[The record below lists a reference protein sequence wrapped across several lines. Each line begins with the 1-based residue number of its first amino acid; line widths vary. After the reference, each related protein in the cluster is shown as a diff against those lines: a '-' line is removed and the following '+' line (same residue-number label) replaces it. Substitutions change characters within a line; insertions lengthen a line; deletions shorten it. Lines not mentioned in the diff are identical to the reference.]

1 MKYYIPISSLNLDNV
16 LQSECILPMAHYA
29 QRCSGYKTFE
39 RLEEFRQFDSLVLFK
54 YPVQFQIN
62 ETDRYNY
69 PVLIEFEDD
78 LQTNDLQEVQ
88 DDICFCNHRLNLT
101 PTNCRMYFFSDSA
114 YKLTLINT
122 QSNKAIKYFKEY
134 RIYPTVSMLNLKRMP
149 NLGNIVPIENV
160 QFEDTVLDKQKGL
173 LYAFLLGNK
182 MSVNKD
188 LARQL
193 KLTQELYNIL
203 TNLISSPSSITVFG
217 GRLETLLDDYK
228 AIDAIERKNNDEF
241 QICLKRELKR
251 FYFLKDCLIEFLKKV
266 NCWDMV
272 FKSLCKQ
279 WNCDFLPDVS
289 ERDFTLLRNK
299 IESRTST
306 TVVEYSKSIPDP
318 NLDCLHI
325 VGDHIKFAD
334 AELINI
340 VIKYIITNTIT
351 PEKLSANRME
361 VYMKVM
367 KDIVAHLKTK
377 IGESNWEGS
386 KEQTYVNGLYAFI
399 NDPAIPFALNS
410 IDNIELKSIAAFI
423 LRGQS
428 FKDCITY
435 LRMTETEDYRYTLAL
450 WGCLCGYMELNKEA
464 LSDVLSMDNYRMV
477 YKKMFGSDLTE
488 ISPNTIQRITSP
500 IEYCEIEI
508 DYDLFKFILGE
519 FKYNNADRLLK
530 SLSEYKVTETSVKD
544 KLNKILE
551 NKPFKKASVQCEN
564 ARKALEIY
572 LSRNDKTKV
581 KRTLANSGLTT
592 PKQTNI
598 LTQLGFSEPKQKKT
612 KKRISGQANLF
623 PETEQECVNAEANK
637 LPKLTCF
644 LGLGDK
650 VLRRLEQNWEF
661 TSSRHPDNRL
671 EHIIHFVNL
680 CKMEGEGRSANSPT
694 SLIDI
699 FTKPF
704 AEQAEKEL
712 KLYYGV

>member
-1 MKYYIPISSLNLDNV
+1 MKYYIPISNLNLDNI
-16 LQSECILPMAHYA
+16 LQSECILPMTHYA

-39 RLEEFRQFDSLVLFK
+39 RLEEFRMFDNIILFK

-69 PVLIEFEDD
+69 PVLIELEDD
-78 LQTNDLQEVQ
+78 KQTSDLKEVQ
-88 DDICFCNHRLNLT
+88 DGVYFCNHRLNLA
-101 PTNCRMYFFSDSA
+101 PTNCRIYFFSDNA

-134 RIYPTVSMLNLKRMP
+134 KIYPMVSMLNLKRMP
-149 NLGNIVPIENV
+149 NLDNIAPIENA

-203 TNLISSPSSITVFG
+203 TNLISSPSSITAFG
-217 GRLETLLDDYK
+217 GKLETLLNDYK

-241 QICLKRELKR
+241 QTRLKSELRR
-251 FYFLKDCLIEFLKKV
+251 FYFLKDCLIEFLQKV

-279 WNCDFLPDVS
+279 WNCDFLPDMS
-289 ERDFTLLRNK
+289 EREFTLLRNK
-299 IESRTST
+299 IESRTLT
-306 TVVEYSKSIPDP
+306 AVVEYSRSIPNP

-325 VGDHIKFAD
+325 VGDYIEFSNV
-334 AELINI
+334 ELINI

-361 VYMKVM
+361 VYMAVM
-367 KDIVAHLKTK
+367 KNIVAHLKTK

-428 FKDCITY
+428 FKDCVAY
-435 LRMTETEDYRYTLAL
+435 LRMNETEDYRYTLAL
-450 WGCLCGYMELNKEA
+450 WGCLYGYMELNKEA

-477 YKKMFGSDLTE
+477 YRKMFGSDMTE
-488 ISPNTIQRITSP
+488 ISPNAIMRISSP
-500 IEYCEIEI
+500 VDSNGIGI
-508 DYDLFKFILGE
+508 DYEIFKFILDE
-519 FKYNNADRLLK
+519 FKYKNTDCLLK
-530 SLSEYKVTETSVKD
+530 SLSEYKVTEDSVKD
-544 KLNKILE
+544 KLNEILG
-551 NKPFKKASVQCEN
+551 NKPFKNSPAQCEN

-572 LSRNDKTKV
+572 LSRNDKTKT
-581 KRTLANSGLTT
+581 KDALTNSGLSK
-592 PKQTNI
+592 PKQKSI
-598 LTQLGFSEPKQKKT
+598 LTKFGFSEPKQKKS
-612 KKRISGQANLF
+612 KKRISGQEIPF
-623 PETEQECVNAEANK
+623 PETDQDGMNAETNK
-637 LPKLTCF
+637 LPELKCF
-644 LGLGDK
+644 SGLDIK
-650 VLRRLEQNWEF
+650 AKSRLDHNWQF
-661 TSSRHPDNRL
+661 TSSIHPNNRY
-671 EHIIHFVNL
+671 EHIRFFINL
-680 CKMEGEGRSANSPT
+680 CKKEGEGRSNSPT
-694 SLIDI
+694 PLIDV

-704 AEQAEKEL
+704 AELVEKEL
-712 KLYYGV
+712 KSYYGI

>member
-1 MKYYIPISSLNLDNV
+1 MT
-16 LQSECILPMAHYA
+16 HYA

-39 RLEEFRQFDSLVLFK
+39 RLEEFRRFDSIVLFK
-54 YPVQFQIN
+54 YPVQFHIN
-62 ETDRYNY
+62 DTGRYNY
-69 PVLIEFEDD
+69 PVLVEFEDD
-78 LQTNDLQEVQ
+78 KQTFDLKEIQ
-88 DDICFCNHRLNLT
+88 DGVCFCNHRLNLT
-101 PTNCRMYFFSDSA
+101 PTNCRIYFFTDSA

-122 QSNKAIKYFKEY
+122 QRNKSIKYYKEY
-134 RIYPTVSMLNLKRMP
+134 KICPMPSMLNLVQMP
-149 NLGNIVPIENV
+149 NISNIEPIENA
-160 QFEDTVLDKQKGL
+160 QFEDSVLDKQKGL

-182 MSVNKD
+182 MSVNQN
-188 LARQL
+188 LAKQL

-203 TNLISSPSSITVFG
+203 TNLISSPENITTFRG
-217 GRLETLLDDYK
+217 KLEVLLNGYK
-228 AIDAIERKNNDEF
+228 AIDAIERKSCDEF
-241 QICLKRELKR
+241 QIRLKRELEEIINSQ
-251 FYFLKDCLIEFLKKV
+251 KDYYKFVEFLKK
-266 NCWDMV
+266 NNLFD
-272 FKSLCKQ
+272 SLGRQ
-279 WNCDFLPDVS
+279 WNCDFLPNMSDL
-289 ERDFTLLRNK
+289 ENRGDFTLLRNR
-299 IESRTST
+299 IESRTALAAS
-306 TVVEYSKSIPDP
+306 EFSKSIPNP
-318 NLDCLHI
+318 NLDSLHI
-325 VGDHIKFAD
+325 VGDYIEFSD
-334 AELINI
+334 ATLINI
-340 VIKYIITNTIT
+340 VIKYIITNIIT
-351 PEKLSANRME
+351 PEMLSANRMG
-361 VYMKVM
+361 VYMNVM
-367 KDIVAHLKTK
+367 TDIVAHLKTK
-377 IGESNWEGS
+377 IGEDNWGGS
-386 KEQTYVNGLYAFI
+386 KEQIYVNSLYNFI
-399 NDPAIPFALNS
+399 NDPAIPFDLNS
-410 IDNIELKSIAAFI
+410 IDNLELKSIAAFI

-428 FKDCITY
+428 FKDCATY

-450 WGCLCGYMELNKEA
+450 WGCLCGYMELSKEA

-488 ISPNTIQRITSP
+488 ISPNTIQRITPP

>member
-1 MKYYIPISSLNLDNV
+1 MKYYIPISNLNLDNI
-16 LQSECILPMAHYA
+16 LQSECILPMTHYA

-39 RLEEFRQFDSLVLFK
+39 RLEEFRMFDNIILFK

-69 PVLIEFEDD
+69 PVLIELSDD
-78 LQTNDLQEVQ
+78 KQTSDLKEVQ
-88 DDICFCNHRLNLT
+88 DGVYFCNHRLNLA
-101 PTNCRMYFFSDSA
+101 PTNCRIYFFSDSA

-134 RIYPTVSMLNLKRMP
+134 RIYKTASMLNLRQMP
-149 NLGNIVPIENV
+149 NLDNIAPIENA

-203 TNLISSPSSITVFG
+203 TTLISSPSSITAFG
-217 GRLETLLDDYK
+217 GKLETLLNDYK

-241 QICLKRELKR
+241 QARLKSELRR
-251 FYFLKDCLIEFLKKV
+251 FYFLKDCLIEFLQKV

-279 WNCDFLPDVS
+279 WNCDFLPDMS

-299 IESRTST
+299 IESRTSI
-306 TVVEYSKSIPDP
+306 VVAEYSKSIPNP

-325 VGDHIKFAD
+325 VGDDIEFSN

-361 VYMKVM
+361 VYMTVM

-377 IGESNWEGS
+377 IGESHWEGS

-428 FKDCITY
+428 FKDCVAY
-435 LRMTETEDYRYTLAL
+435 LRMNETEDYRYTLAL
-450 WGCLCGYMELNKEA
+450 WGCLCGYMELSKEA
-464 LSDVLSMDNYRMV
+464 LSDVLSMDNYRTV
-477 YKKMFGSDLTE
+477 YKKMFGSDMTE
-488 ISPNTIQRITSP
+488 ISPNAITRISSP
-500 IEYCEIEI
+500 VDSNEIGI
-508 DYDLFKFILGE
+508 DYEIFKFILDE
-519 FKYNNADRLLK
+519 FKCKNTDCLLK
-530 SLSEYKVTETSVKD
+530 SLSEYKVTEDSVKD
-544 KLNKILE
+544 KLNEILG
-551 NKPFKKASVQCEN
+551 NKPFKNSPAQCEKV
-564 ARKALEIY
+564 RKALEIY

-581 KRTLANSGLTT
+581 KGTLANSGLTN
-592 PKQTNI
+592 PKQNNI
-598 LTQLGFSEPKQKKT
+598 LTQLGFSEPKQKKS
-612 KKRISGQANLF
+612 KKRTSE
-623 PETEQECVNAEANK
+623 PEIQFSETKQDGVNAETNK
-637 LPKLTCF
+637 LPELKCF
-644 LGLGDK
+644 SGLDIK
-650 VLRRLEQNWEF
+650 AKSRLEQNWQF
-661 TSSRHPDNRL
+661 TSSKHPNNRY
-671 EHIIHFVNL
+671 EHIKFFINL
-680 CKMEGEGRSANSPT
+680 CKKEGEGRSNSPT
-694 SLIDI
+694 PLIDV

-704 AEQAEKEL
+704 AELVEKEL
-712 KLYYGV
+712 KSYYGI